1 MKLSD
6 KLALARKIGA
16 KTVNSREEN
25 VGEKLC
31 EYFGQY
37 VNNSTKMQFSNKAI
51 FKQLSSMPGLAD
63 RVAGKKPNVQLYV
76 DCAGAKDLL
85 MLSLSLAA
93 EKTKYVV
100 VSVYN
105 DELPINGGIF
115 MSEAKIIGSAGY
127 TTETIKEVID
137 HLENKRTAIGEI
149 ITAKFAASEIE
160 TAMVQASDKQYK
172 NIKVLLEF

>member
-31 EYFGQY
+31 EYFGEY

-85 MLSLSLAA
+85 MLSLSIAILF
-93 EKTKYVV
+93 EFIIDCR
-100 VSVYN
+100 VSR
-105 DELPINGGIF
+105 IF
-115 MSEAKIIGSAGY
+115 
-127 TTETIKEVID
+127 
-137 HLENKRTAIGEI
+137 N
-149 ITAKFAASEIE
+149 
-160 TAMVQASDKQYK
+160 
-172 NIKVLLEF
+172 